1 MLFPMQGK
9 PESNRCYIYKLS
21 MQMAKQAARQ
31 QANGKAA
38 RQVGS
43 TTNVVGMPTDGRLMA
58 ATTTTMPYKNA
69 KKSG

>member
-1 MLFPMQGK
+1 
-9 PESNRCYIYKLS
+9 